1 MYTTCTKEQ
10 VEILLLTAVEPSLV
24 AAIIMEPA
32 QGENGFI
39 IPDQAFMQG
48 VNDLCKKHGILFI
61 ADEIQTGFGRTGKY
75 FAVEH
80 FGMEP
85 DLIAISKS
93 MAEIGRAHV

>member
-1 MYTTCTKEQ
+1 
-10 VEILLLTAVEPSLV
+10 
-24 AAIIMEPA
+24 MEPV

-75 FAVEH
+75 FAMEH

-85 DLIAISKS
+85 DLIAVSKS
-93 MAEIGRAHV
+93 MAAGLPISVAIGRAEIMEEPRAGELGGTLRGSP